1 MRFAEANL
9 PERWF
14 KRVVFPAPDAPIIL
28 TNSPGLAHP
37 ETPLRIG
44 FGSSV
49 DFFPHL
55 PGGGAAE
62 IVMSCQLSYILV

>member
-1 MRFAEANL
+1 MRFADANL

-14 KRVVFPAPDAPIIL
+14 NKVVFPAPDAPIIL
-28 TNSPGLAHP
+28 INSPGLADP

-49 DFFPHL
+49 DFLPHL

-62 IVMSCQLSYILV
+62 IVILCQHSYILV

>member
-1 MRFAEANL
+1 M
-9 PERWF
+9 
-14 KRVVFPAPDAPIIL
+14 L

-49 DFFPHL
+49 DFLPHL

-62 IVMSCQLSYILV
+62 IVMLCQLSYILV